1 MVGTRDARERV
12 LRSASS
18 LFYEHGIV
26 ATGVDV
32 ISAHASV
39 GKMSLYRHFPS
50 KDDLVVAVLRFRDE
64 THLEWLLPE
73 SDLEPRHQ
81 VVEMFDRIARAAG
94 RPGFHG
100 CPFVRAGLELPAG
113 HPGRQVVRDHKARF
127 RARLRALARALPAT
141 DPAALA
147 WQLATLT
154 DGAAAE
160 CVLQGSGTPARA
172 ARAVALLAIDAES
185 RQRGNGHDSA

>member
-18 LFYEHGIV
+18 LFYENGIA

-32 ISAHASV
+32 ISEHASV

-50 KDDLVVAVLRFRDE
+50 KDDLVVAVLKFRDE
-64 THLEWLLPE
+64 THLDWLLPE
-73 SDLEPRHQ
+73 SDLDPRRQ
-81 VVEMFDRIARAAG
+81 VSAMFDRIARAAG
-94 RPGFHG
+94 RSGFPG

-113 HPGRQVVRDHKARF
+113 HPGRRVVRDHKARF
-127 RARLRALARALPAT
+127 RARLRALAQVLHAA

-147 WQLATLT
+147 WQLVTLA

-172 ARAVALLAIDAES
+172 ARAVAMLAIDMATPE
-185 RQRGNGHDSA
+185 QE

>member
-12 LRSASS
+12 LRSAAA
-18 LFYEHGIV
+18 LFYEHGIG

-32 ISAHASV
+32 ISEHASV

-64 THLEWLLPE
+64 THLDWLLPQ
-73 SDLEPRHQ
+73 SDLDPRRQ
-81 VVEMFDRIARAAG
+81 VAGMFDRIGRAAT

-113 HPGRQVVRDHKARF
+113 HPGRQVVRDHKARL
-127 RARLRALARALPAT
+127 RARLRTLAQALHAA

-147 WQLATLT
+147 WQVVTLV

-172 ARAVALLAIDAES
+172 ARAVAMLALDAAA
-185 RQRGNGHDSA
+185 QVKP